1 MIWRRRQKMRLVN
14 VIGGL
19 EKKER
24 TADVIDATAVL
35 ERQYVEEKG
44 IWDNEWK
51 IKLSLGMNK
60 NFKDSAVGKA
70 FMLAINCLKE
80 TGHNQLCNRE
90 VEVDVDKIFLTLIK
104 DYDEVDITGDLEDLK
119 EDYPDLW
126 EDAQELAKAISQ
138 GNVIKFTRNER

>member
-1 MIWRRRQKMRLVN
+1 MRLVN

-80 TGHNQLCNRE
+80 TGHNQLCSRE
-90 VEVDVDKIFLTLIK
+90 VEVDREMITDIIYKILNMRPSIK
-104 DYDEVDITGDLEDLK
+104 SIK
-119 EDYPDLW
+119 M
-126 EDAQELAKAISQ
+126 IS
-138 GNVIKFTRNER
+138 

>member
-1 MIWRRRQKMRLVN
+1 MKLHN

-19 EKKER
+19 EEKE
-24 TADVIDATAVL
+24 V
-35 ERQYVEEKG
+35 
-44 IWDNEWK
+44 
-51 IKLSLGMNK
+51 
-60 NFKDSAVGKA
+60 
-70 FMLAINCLKE
+70 KE
-80 TGHNQLCNRE
+80 IMALFVKTHCEGHNQLCNRE

-138 GNVIKFTRNER
+138 GNVIKVKK

>member
-1 MIWRRRQKMRLVN
+1 MRLVN